1 MEKMI
6 ENRSIVSELTK
17 PILKDRT
24 LSGYWLPFNTLS
36 QPLIAERGGQ
46 KVIFREII
54 VPSAM
59 DNADLTNTKCCLNH
73 DESEFLG
80 RVPNTLSITRDDRG
94 MAFECVLPNVAA
106 GDKAVEYTNR
116 GDYQGNSFRY
126 VTMSGDDTWER
137 QGDGTFI
144 RTVNRIRAVLHIGP
158 VFDPAFTQTDLTVAM
173 RSLEESGL
181 LIEAETV
188 EEIEEEEEEA
198 ADVEVDFK
206 SVRSRRIDILEK
218 Y

>member
-1 MEKMI
+1 MDKMI
-6 ENRSIVSELTK
+6 ENRSVVSDLTK
-17 PILKDRT
+17 PMLKDRT

-54 VPSAM
+54 IPSAL
-59 DNADLTNTKCCLNH
+59 DSTDLTNTKCCLNH
-73 DESEFLG
+73 DETDLLG
-80 RVPNTLSITRDDRG
+80 RVPNTLTISRDDRG
-94 MAFECVLPNVAA
+94 MSFECILPNIEI
-106 GDKAVEYTNR
+106 GDEVVEYTNR

-126 VTMSGDDTWER
+126 VTMAGDDAWER
-137 QGDGTFI
+137 QADGTFI

-173 RSLEESGL
+173 RSLENSGIM
-181 LIEAETV
+181 IEV
-188 EEIEEEEEEA
+188 EEDESDEDSEDASAIG
-198 ADVEVDFK
+198 VDFK